1 MPTPSHAIA
10 AAAAAAA
17 AVTAQER
24 LLHSVELMRPEQVQ
38 EASLLPGWSRGH
50 VLTHIAR
57 NADAL
62 GNLVRG
68 ARTGQSIPMY
78 PSPEARDRD
87 IEDGAGR
94 DVAEQFTD
102 LRDAA
107 LRLHA
112 EFAAMPDEAW
122 SVVVP
127 HRLGPFPAEGIP
139 AKRLKEIE
147 YHHVDLGL
155 DFRPE
160 HWSAGFVES
169 ELPHLTAVH
178 TASGLLTPELLKQL
192 ADAPGYAR
200 VAWMSGRSDGSD
212 LGVPVADLPV
222 VPPLG

>member
-1 MPTPSHAIA
+1 MPTPSHATA

-17 AVTAQER
+17 NER
-24 LLHSVELMRPEQVQ
+24 LLRTVELMKPEQVT

-50 VLTHIAR
+50 VLAPIAR

-68 ARTGQSIPMY
+68 ARTGRSIPMY

-94 DVAEQFTD
+94 GLTEQLTD
-102 LRDAA
+102 LRDAQ
-107 LRLHA
+107 LGLQA

-127 HRLGPFPAEGIP
+127 HRLGPFPAEGVP
-139 AKRLKEIE
+139 VKRLKEIE

-160 HWSAGFVES
+160 HWSADFVES
-169 ELPHLTAVH
+169 ELPALTARH
-178 TASGLLTPELLKQL
+178 AASGLLTPELLKQL
-192 ADAPGYAR
+192 EDAPGHAR

-212 LGVPVADLPV
+212 LGVPIADLPV
-222 VPPLG
+222 LPPLG